1 MNKRLFL
8 NFSRLLLVSKIYSKV
23 STIEAIT
30 LYNKK
35 PFHIDR
41 ELEGPI
47 LFKDVLLCLR
57 TSYPILERPNTVLER
72 PILI

>member
-1 MNKRLFL
+1 MERFHIFLVRVVFSKFDTVFHVFIANK
-8 NFSRLLLVSKIYSKV
+8 KDM
-23 STIEAIT
+23 
-30 LYNKK
+30 K

-72 PILI
+72 PIMF

>member
-1 MNKRLFL
+1 MLCKCIVIKRIQ
-8 NFSRLLLVSKIYSKV
+8 SKIQSK
-23 STIEAIT
+23 
-30 LYNKK
+30 KKDMK

-47 LFKDVLLCLR
+47 LFKDVPSCLR

-72 PILI
+72 PILF

>member
-1 MNKRLFL
+1 MGINK
-8 NFSRLLLVSKIYSKV
+8 KDM
-23 STIEAIT
+23 
-30 LYNKK
+30 K

-72 PILI
+72 PNTVLERPILF